1 MENLLRSKSEDNDGQ
16 ILQEMAESQL
26 KWGEVLDRNRPD
38 GIGHL
43 AFGLEE
49 QVMAEPIE
57 GKLYK

>member
-1 MENLLRSKSEDNDGQ
+1 MENLLRSDSEGNDGQ
-16 ILQEMAESQL
+16 ILKEMAEGQL
-26 KWGEVLDRNRPD
+26 KWGEVLERNPRD

-49 QVMAEPIE
+49 QVIGEPIE